1 MLNILQTEGALAQ
14 KRTAA
19 AGTPVARRMTM
30 VSLRKAQSTLLAKQL
45 ADAGNMAAAALVFG
59 PFVSPRP
66 FSLKGWLIGLIVWA
80 ILDVGALYVAGMEP
94 Q

>member
-1 MLNILQTEGALAQ
+1 
-14 KRTAA
+14 
-19 AGTPVARRMTM
+19 
-30 VSLRKAQSTLLAKQL
+30 
-45 ADAGNMAAAALVFG
+45 MAAAALVFG